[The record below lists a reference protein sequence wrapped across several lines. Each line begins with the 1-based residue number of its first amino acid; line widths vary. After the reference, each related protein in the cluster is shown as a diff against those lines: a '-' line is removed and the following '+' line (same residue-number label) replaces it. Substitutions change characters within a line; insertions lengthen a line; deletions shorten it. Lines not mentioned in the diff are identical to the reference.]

1 MAYNT
6 TMRPTLLLHWAL
18 VSLPLLCVLGGLWLG
33 YGTEPAVEAF
43 FRDHAGAHPVLAA
56 WLKGVTDWSNPAFYV
71 FYAAS
76 LFLAWRSGNRE
87 RVRFIC
93 IVLAVQLAISVLA
106 VHFVKRT
113 IGRPR
118 PGQGWY
124 FDPLTSRGNY
134 HSLPSGHTTEIT
146 GWSLPLA
153 LRWARWLPSLL
164 LGLLIAVVGFSR
176 VYLGWH
182 HPSDVFFGWLLGSFG
197 GICAHVLAESS
208 LFRKEARPCGR

>member
-6 TMRPTLLLHWAL
+6 RMRPTLLLHWAL

-33 YGTEPAVEAF
+33 FGTEPAVEAF
-43 FRDHAGAHPVLAA
+43 FLDHAAAHPGLAA
-56 WLKGVTDWSNPAFYV
+56 ALKIVTDWSNPV
-71 FYAAS
+71 FYAGYG
-76 LFLAWRSGNRE
+76 LVLLRAWRRGDHE
-87 RVRFIC
+87 RLRFIA
-93 IVLAVQLAISVLA
+93 IVLLVQFVVSLLTVHLA
-106 VHFVKRT
+106 KRM

-124 FDPLTSRGNY
+124 FDPMTSRGNY
-134 HSLPSGHTTEIT
+134 HSLPSGHTTEIL

-153 LRWARWLPSLL
+153 LRWKRVLVSAAF
-164 LGLLIAVVGFSR
+164 GLLIGLVGFSR

-182 HPSDVFFGWLLGSFG
+182 HPSDVFFGWLLGCFA

-208 LFRKEARPCGR
+208 LFRKEA